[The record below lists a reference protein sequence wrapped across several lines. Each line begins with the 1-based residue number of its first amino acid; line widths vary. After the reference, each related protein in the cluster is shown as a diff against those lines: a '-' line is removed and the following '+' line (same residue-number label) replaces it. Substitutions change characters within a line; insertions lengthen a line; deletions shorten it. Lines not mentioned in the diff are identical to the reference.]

1 MIFHISGKQLLDEM
15 GIGKVPME
23 MGNDIIICH
32 LEVEV
37 ENIVDLDVSRREA
50 VILAHEVG
58 EGVVPVG

>member
-1 MIFHISGKQLLDEM
+1 MIFHISGKQRLD
-15 GIGKVPME
+15 E